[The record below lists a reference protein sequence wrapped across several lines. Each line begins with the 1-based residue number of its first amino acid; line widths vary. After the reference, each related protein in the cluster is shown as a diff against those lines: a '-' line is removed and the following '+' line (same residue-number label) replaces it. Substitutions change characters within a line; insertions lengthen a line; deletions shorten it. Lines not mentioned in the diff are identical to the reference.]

1 MTISLIKYRVGFVVV
16 DILSKTFRRIGIIEE
31 RVIEQFQSHI
41 FQSLNLLALWSK
53 RNTRGQKEDK
63 Q

>member
-16 DILSKTFRRIGIIEE
+16 DILSKTFRRIGIIQE

-41 FQSLNLLALWSK
+41 FQSLNLLALSSK

-63 Q
+63 K